1 MFKQCNFCGK
11 RETPLNPM
19 LSSIINNN
27 EEVSIC
33 KLCVTSANKLLEDK
47 KNMNDMQNKS
57 NGDPFVG
64 DVFELLSHLKKPR
77 HIHKELNSYVVGQH
91 NAKMVLS
98 TAIYNHYKRFIM
110 KKNSD
115 IVVDKTNILM
125 IGSSGSGKTY
135 LSKKIADIMD
145 VPIIIADATSLTQTG
160 YIGSDV
166 ESMLTQLYIKSGNDI
181 SKAERGIIFI
191 DEIDKIAKRLDKNGK
206 DSTGEGVQQN
216 LLKMI
221 EGNKIQVPPE
231 FTKNPHDQKMIEID
245 TTNILFIMSGVFDGL
260 VDIIKERQDDKKIG
274 FDKDRH
280 TKITKENEEWLD
292 DLKTDDLI
300 EFGFLQEFL
309 GRVPVTVT
317 LNALTKEDLI
327 SVLTN
332 TKNSLLSQYTSI
344 FDVEKIKLEF
354 EDEAIEM
361 IAEKAI
367 ETNVGARGLKKIL
380 EKILTPHMY
389 DIGSSND
396 DIKIKKECVIISL
409 ENKHKDTHLLEKES
423 DVQ

>member
-19 LSSIINNN
+19 LSSIVNNN

-47 KNMNDMQNKS
+47 KNMNNIHNKT
-57 NGDPFVG
+57 NDDPFLG
-64 DVFELLSHLKKPR
+64 DVYDLITNLKKPKDL
-77 HIHKELNSYVVGQH
+77 HKELNSYVIGQH
-91 NAKMVLS
+91 DAKMVLS
-98 TAIYNHYKRFIM
+98 TAIYNHYKRVIL

-115 IVVDKTNILM
+115 IVIDKNNILI
-125 IGSSGSGKTY
+125 IGPSGCGKTF
-135 LSKKIADIMD
+135 LSKKIAEIMD
-145 VPIIIADATSLTQTG
+145 VPIIIADATALTQTG

-166 ESMLTQLYIKSGNDI
+166 ESMLTQLYIQSGSDI
-181 SKAERGIIFI
+181 TKTERGIIFI
-191 DEIDKIAKRLDKNGK
+191 DEIDKIAKKLDKNGK

-221 EGNKIQVPPE
+221 EGNKIQVQPE
-231 FTKNPHDQKMIEID
+231 FTKNPHDQKMVEID

-280 TKITKENEEWLD
+280 TKITKENEEWLRE
-292 DLKTDDLI
+292 LKTEDLI

-317 LNALTKEDLI
+317 LDALTKEDLVN
-327 SVLTN
+327 VLLS
-332 TKNSLLSQYTSI
+332 TKNSLINQYTNI
-344 FDVEKIKLEF
+344 FDVEKIKLEI
-354 EDEAIEM
+354 DADAIDG

-380 EKILTPHMY
+380 EKILTPFMY
-389 DIGSSND
+389 DIGSTD
-396 DIKIKKECVIISL
+396 EIKINKDYVTMSL
-409 ENKHKDTHLLEKES
+409 SENYNIEKELNA
-423 DVQ
+423 

>member
-19 LSSIINNN
+19 LSSIVNNN

-47 KNMNDMQNKS
+47 KNMNNIHNKS
-57 NGDPFVG
+57 NDDPFVG
-64 DVFELLSHLKKPR
+64 DVFELLSNLKKPKDL
-77 HIHKELNSYVVGQH
+77 HKELNSYVIGQH
-91 NAKMVLS
+91 DAKMVLS
-98 TAIYNHYKRFIM
+98 TAIYNHYKRVIL

-115 IVVDKTNILM
+115 IVIDKNNILI
-125 IGSSGSGKTY
+125 IGPSGCGKTF
-135 LSKKIADIMD
+135 LSKKIAEIMD
-145 VPIIIADATSLTQTG
+145 VPIIIADATALTQTG

-166 ESMLTQLYIKSGNDI
+166 ESMLTQLYIQSGNDI
-181 SKAERGIIFI
+181 TKTERGIIFI

-221 EGNKIQVPPE
+221 EGNKIQVQPE
-231 FTKNPHDQKMIEID
+231 FTKNPHDQKMVEID

-280 TKITKENEEWLD
+280 TKITKENEEWLKE
-292 DLKTDDLI
+292 LKTEDLI

-317 LNALTKEDLI
+317 LDALTKDDLVN
-327 SVLTN
+327 VLLS
-332 TKNSLLSQYTSI
+332 TKNSLINQYTNI
-344 FDVEKIKLEF
+344 FDVEKITLEI
-354 EDEAIEM
+354 DADAIDS

-380 EKILTPHMY
+380 EKILTPFMY
-389 DIGSSND
+389 DIGSTD
-396 DIKIKKECVIISL
+396 EIKINKDYVIMSL
-409 ENKHKDTHLLEKES
+409 SENYNIEKELNA
-423 DVQ
+423 

>member
-19 LSSIINNN
+19 LSSIVNNN

-47 KNMNDMQNKS
+47 KNMNNIHNKS
-57 NGDPFVG
+57 NDDPFVG
-64 DVFELLSHLKKPR
+64 DVFELLSNLKKPKDL
-77 HIHKELNSYVVGQH
+77 HKELNSYVIGQH
-91 NAKMVLS
+91 DAKMVLS
-98 TAIYNHYKRFIM
+98 TAIYNHYKRVIL

-115 IVVDKTNILM
+115 IVIDKNNILI
-125 IGSSGSGKTY
+125 IGPSGCGKTF
-135 LSKKIADIMD
+135 LSKKIAEIMD
-145 VPIIIADATSLTQTG
+145 VPIIIADATALTQTG

-166 ESMLTQLYIKSGNDI
+166 ESMLTQLYIQSGNDI
-181 SKAERGIIFI
+181 TKTERGIIFI

-221 EGNKIQVPPE
+221 EGNKIQVQPE
-231 FTKNPHDQKMIEID
+231 FTKNPHDQKMVEID

-280 TKITKENEEWLD
+280 TKITKENEEWLKE
-292 DLKTDDLI
+292 LKTEDLI

-317 LNALTKEDLI
+317 LDALTKDDLVN
-327 SVLTN
+327 VLLS
-332 TKNSLLSQYTSI
+332 TKNSLINQYTNI
-344 FDVEKIKLEF
+344 FDVERIKLEI
-354 EDEAIEM
+354 DADAIDG

-380 EKILTPHMY
+380 EKILTPFMY
-389 DIGSSND
+389 DIGSTD
-396 DIKIKKECVIISL
+396 EIKINKDYVTMSL
-409 ENKHKDTHLLEKES
+409 SENYNIEKELNA
-423 DVQ
+423 

>member
-19 LSSIINNN
+19 LSSIVDDL
-27 EEVSIC
+27 EVSIC

-47 KNMNDMQNKS
+47 KNLDAIR
-57 NGDPFVG
+57 NGSLLVKDQFVG
-64 DVFELLSHLKKPR
+64 DVSELVKNLKKPKQ
-77 HIHKELNSYVVGQH
+77 IHKELNSFVIGQH
-91 NAKMVLS
+91 TAKMVLS
-98 TAIYNHYKRFIM
+98 TAVYNHYKRVVL
-110 KKNSD
+110 KKNTD
-115 IVVDKTNILM
+115 IIVDKSNILM
-125 IGSSGSGKTY
+125 IGPSGCGKTY
-135 LSKKIADIMD
+135 MSKKLADIMD

-166 ESMLTQLYIKSGNDI
+166 ESMLTQLYIQSGHDI
-181 SKAERGIIFI
+181 NKTERGIIFI
-191 DEIDKIAKRLDKNGK
+191 DEVDKIAKKASKDGK

-231 FTKNPHDQKMIEID
+231 FTKNPHDQKLIEID

-260 VDIIKERQDDKKIG
+260 VDIIKERQEDKKIG

-280 TKITKENEEWLD
+280 TKITRENEEWLD
-292 DLKTDDLI
+292 ELKTEDLV

-317 LNALTKEDLI
+317 LDELTKEDLI
-327 SVLTN
+327 NVLTN
-332 TKNSLLSQYTSI
+332 INNSLLEQYVNL
-344 FDVEKIKLEF
+344 FDVEDVELSF
-354 EDEAIEM
+354 DNEAIDS
-361 IAEKAI
+361 IAERAI
-367 ETNVGARGLKKIL
+367 ETNVGARGLKKIM

-389 DIGSSND
+389 DIGTED
-396 DIKIKKECVIISL
+396 KVIIKKENVIMSL
-409 ENKHKDTHLLEKES
+409 EQNHRNLTILERGN
-423 DVQ
+423 

>member
-19 LSSIINNN
+19 LSSMVNAN

-47 KNMNDMQNKS
+47 KNMNNIHNKS
-57 NGDPFVG
+57 SDDPFSG
-64 DVFELLSHLKKPR
+64 DVFELLSNLKKPKEL
-77 HIHKELNSYVVGQH
+77 HKELNSYVIGQH
-91 NAKMVLS
+91 DAKMVLS
-98 TAIYNHYKRFIM
+98 TAIYNHYKRVIL

-115 IVVDKTNILM
+115 IVIDKNNILI
-125 IGSSGSGKTY
+125 IGPSGCGKTF
-135 LSKKIADIMD
+135 LSKKIAEIMD
-145 VPIIIADATSLTQTG
+145 VPIIIADATALTQTG

-166 ESMLTQLYIKSGNDI
+166 ESMLTQLYIQSGNDI
-181 SKAERGIIFI
+181 TKTERGIIFI

-221 EGNKIQVPPE
+221 EGNKIQVQPE
-231 FTKNPHDQKMIEID
+231 FTKNPHDQKMVEID

-280 TKITKENEEWLD
+280 TKITKENEEWLKE
-292 DLKTDDLI
+292 LKTEDLI

-317 LNALTKEDLI
+317 LDALTKEDLVN
-327 SVLTN
+327 VLLS
-332 TKNSLLSQYTSI
+332 TKNSLINQYTNI
-344 FDVEKIKLEF
+344 FDVEKITLEI
-354 EDEAIEM
+354 DADAIDG

-380 EKILTPHMY
+380 EKILTPFMY
-389 DIGSSND
+389 DIGSTNE
-396 DIKIKKECVIISL
+396 IKINKDYVTMSL
-409 ENKHKDTHLLEKES
+409 SENYNIEKELNA
-423 DVQ
+423 

>member
-19 LSSIINNN
+19 LSSMVNNN

-33 KLCVTSANKLLEDK
+33 KLCVTSANKILEDK
-47 KNMNDMQNKS
+47 KNLNTLNGKS
-57 NGDPFVG
+57 VKDPFVG
-64 DVFELLSHLKKPR
+64 DVSELLSNLKKPR
-77 HIHKELNSYVVGQH
+77 QIHKELNSYVIGQH
-91 NAKMVLS
+91 SAKMVLS
-98 TAIYNHYKRFIM
+98 TAIYNHYKRVIL
-110 KKNSD
+110 KKNSE
-115 IVVDKTNILM
+115 ISIDKSNILV
-125 IGSSGSGKTY
+125 IGPSGSGKTY
-135 LSKKIADIMD
+135 ISKKIADIMD

-166 ESMLTQLYIKSGNDI
+166 ESMLTHLYIESGQDI
-181 SKAERGIIFI
+181 AKTERGIIFI
-191 DEIDKIAKRLDKNGK
+191 DEIDKIAKRVDKNGK

-221 EGNKIQVPPE
+221 EGNKIQVQPE

-280 TKITKENEEWLD
+280 TKISKENQEWLD
-292 DLKTDDLI
+292 ELKTEDLI

-317 LNALTKEDLI
+317 LDTLTKEDLVN
-327 SVLTN
+327 VLSS
-332 TKNSLLSQYTSI
+332 TKNSLITQYTNL
-344 FDVEKIKLEF
+344 FDVEKIQLEF
-354 EDEAIEM
+354 DEDAIEG

-389 DIGSSND
+389 DIGSTD
-396 DIKIKKECVIISL
+396 TIKINKDNVIMSL
-409 ENKHKDTHLLEKES
+409 EEKHRDLHILEKES
-423 DVQ
+423 DA

>member
-19 LSSIINNN
+19 LSSIVNNN

-47 KNMNDMQNKS
+47 KNMNNIHNKT
-57 NGDPFVG
+57 NDDPFLG
-64 DVFELLSHLKKPR
+64 DVYDLITNLKKPKDL
-77 HIHKELNSYVVGQH
+77 HKELNSYVIGQH
-91 NAKMVLS
+91 DAKMVLS
-98 TAIYNHYKRFIM
+98 TAIYNHYKRVIL

-115 IVVDKTNILM
+115 IVIDKNNILI
-125 IGSSGSGKTY
+125 IGPSGCGKTF
-135 LSKKIADIMD
+135 LSKKIAEIMD
-145 VPIIIADATSLTQTG
+145 VPIIIADATALTQTG

-166 ESMLTQLYIKSGNDI
+166 ESMLTQLYIQSGSDI
-181 SKAERGIIFI
+181 TKTERGIIFI

-221 EGNKIQVPPE
+221 EGNKIQVQPE
-231 FTKNPHDQKMIEID
+231 FTKNPHDQKMVEID

-280 TKITKENEEWLD
+280 TKITKENEEWLKE
-292 DLKTDDLI
+292 LKTEDLI

-317 LNALTKEDLI
+317 LDALTKEDLVN
-327 SVLTN
+327 VLLS
-332 TKNSLLSQYTSI
+332 TKNSLINQYTNI
-344 FDVEKIKLEF
+344 FDVEKIKLEI
-354 EDEAIEM
+354 DADAIDG

-380 EKILTPHMY
+380 EKILTPFMY
-389 DIGSSND
+389 DIGSTD
-396 DIKIKKECVIISL
+396 EIKINKDYVTMSL
-409 ENKHKDTHLLEKES
+409 SENYNIEKELNA
-423 DVQ
+423 

>member
-1 MFKQCNFCGK
+1 MFKKCNFCGK

-19 LSSIINNN
+19 LSSMVDDV
-27 EEVSIC
+27 EVSIC

-47 KNMNDMQNKS
+47 KNLDAIK
-57 NGDPFVG
+57 NGNLSIKDPFVG
-64 DVFELLSHLKKPR
+64 EVSDLVKALKKPKQ
-77 HIHKELNSYVVGQH
+77 IHKELNSFVIGQH
-91 NAKMVLS
+91 SAKMVLS
-98 TAIYNHYKRFIM
+98 TAIYNHYKRVIL

-115 IVVDKTNILM
+115 ITVDKSNILM
-125 IGSSGSGKTY
+125 IGPSGSGKTY
-135 LSKKIADIMD
+135 ISKKLAEIMD

-166 ESMLTQLYIKSGNDI
+166 ESMLTQLYIQSGHDI
-181 SKAERGIIFI
+181 AKTERGIIFI
-191 DEIDKIAKRLDKNGK
+191 DEVDKIAKKVTKDGK

-231 FTKNPHDQKMIEID
+231 FTKNPHDQRMIEID

-260 VDIIKERQDDKKIG
+260 VDIIKERQEDKKIG

-292 DLKTDDLI
+292 ELKTDDLV

-317 LNALTKEDLI
+317 LDELTKEDLVNI
-327 SVLTN
+327 LKHIN
-332 TKNSLLSQYTSI
+332 NSLLEQYTNMFEI
-344 FDVEKIKLEF
+344 EDVELVF
-354 EDEAIEM
+354 DDDAIDT
-361 IAEKAI
+361 IADKAI
-367 ETNVGARGLKKIL
+367 ETKVGARGLKKIM

-389 DIGSSND
+389 DIGVVDN
-396 DIKIKKECVIISL
+396 IIIKKENVIMSL
-409 ENKHKDTHLLEKES
+409 EQKHKDLTILERGN
-423 DVQ
+423 